1 MRKVTEKT
9 FLNTAASNFLYM
21 IRVLKFK
28 IVFIASLLLF
38 SCKPEEKKN
47 QLDFTDMFAHMADN
61 IIVPRYNDLYLSL
74 VDLESSL
81 EEVDFENQLSFL
93 TVQNQFKTAYI
104 SWQSVSVFEFGP
116 AAEYSSLLRSNCN
129 SFPCN
134 TQKVQENI
142 MSGSYDLSSVSNY
155 EAKGFPALD
164 YLLFYN
170 EYISQAELAYAKE
183 CVVDMKQRVESVID
197 GWDNYR
203 NIFVNE
209 NGVGGTSSL
218 SLFFNQFLYDYEFLK
233 RNKFGLPSGFAT
245 QFFIPIPQDAT
256 MVEGFYSGMSFSLI
270 EANLISLRDLFLGV
284 VDGDDGV
291 SLYDKLQEGGAT
303 STVEDG
309 GLAELMAHQFG
320 LCQAHIIQFENT
332 LEEEILSQNPQL
344 SEAYGVFQKMV
355 PMIKNDMRSYLSVS
369 VTISDSDGD

>member
-1 MRKVTEKT
+1 VRKVTEKT
-9 FLNTAASNFLYM
+9 SLNTGASNFLSM
-21 IRVLKFK
+21 IRVLNFK
-28 IVFIASLLLF
+28 IVIVVSLLLF

-61 IIVPRYNDLYLSL
+61 IIVPRYDDLYVNL
-74 VDLESSL
+74 VNLESSL
-81 EEVDFENQLSFL
+81 DAVDFDDQLSFL
-93 TVQNQFKTAYI
+93 TAQNQFKTAYI

-116 AAEYSSLLRSNCN
+116 AAEYSNLLRYNCN
-129 SFPCN
+129 TFPCN
-134 TQKVQENI
+134 TGNIQENI
-142 MSGSYDLSSVSNY
+142 MNGNYDFSSVSTY

-170 EYISQAELAYAKE
+170 DYVSQAELAYAKE
-183 CVVDMKQRVESVID
+183 CVVDMRQRVESVIQ
-197 GWDNYR
+197 GWDDYR
-203 NIFVNE
+203 SIFIEE
-209 NGVGGTSSL
+209 NGVGGNSSL

-245 QFFIPIPQDAT
+245 QFFIPIPHDAT
-256 MVEGFYSGMSFSLI
+256 KVEGFYSGMSFSLI
-270 EANLISLRDLFLGV
+270 EANLLSLKDLFLGV
-284 VDGDDGV
+284 VDGVDGV
-291 SLYDKLQEGGAT
+291 SLYDKLQEGGAS

-309 GLAELMAHQFG
+309 DLAELMAYQFE
-320 LCQAHIIQFENT
+320 LCQAQITQFENT
-332 LEEEILSQNPQL
+332 LEEEILLQNPQL